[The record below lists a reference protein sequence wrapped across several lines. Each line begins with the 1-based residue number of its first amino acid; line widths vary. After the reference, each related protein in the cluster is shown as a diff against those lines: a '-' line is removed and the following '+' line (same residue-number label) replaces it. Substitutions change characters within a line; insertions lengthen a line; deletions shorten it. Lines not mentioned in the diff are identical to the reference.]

1 MALVVEK
8 PLHLRYKQRIN
19 NKQLKNKIMNF
30 EEFKTEVLK
39 RAKKEGACCG
49 EYKRALVATSYEEL
63 AEVIKDNICFNR
75 EHSIVTD
82 DLAKEC
88 DKPEIWNSGKG
99 NVGLFNIG
107 HFNSGNSNS
116 GISNSGDRN
125 SGHFNSGNSN
135 SGRSNSGDRNSG
147 HRNSG
152 NSNSGRSNSG
162 NFNIG
167 NFNIG
172 NFNIGNF
179 NSGNFNSGDRNSG
192 YLNSGYRN
200 SGVFCTRKRGDY
212 VQFFNKDSKMTWDEW
227 YDHPAYSLSFGLNIA
242 VWIPLANMTDDE
254 KNENPKALVCKGYVK
269 VFTYHEAWA
278 NLWKTLDD
286 DQKNSF
292 KTLPNFD
299 SDIFKE
305 ITGIEL

>member
-1 MALVVEK
+1 MVLAVEK
-8 PLHLRYKQRIN
+8 YLHLRYKQRIN

-39 RAKKEGACCG
+39 RAKKEGACCRA
-49 EYKRALVATSYEEL
+49 YKRALVATSYEEL
-63 AEVIKDNICFNR
+63 AEVIKDNIGFNR

-99 NVGLFNIG
+99 NVGLFN
-107 HFNSGNSNS
+107 
-116 GISNSGDRN
+116 
-125 SGHFNSGNSN
+125 
-135 SGRSNSGDRNSG
+135 
-147 HRNSG
+147 
-152 NSNSGRSNSG
+152 SG
-162 NFNIG
+162 NFNSGYRNSGDLNSG
-167 NFNIG
+167 NR
-172 NFNIGNF
+172 
-179 NSGNFNSGDRNSG
+179 NSGNFNSGDLNSGYRNSG
-192 YLNSGYRN
+192 YSNSGYLNSGYRNSGKFNSGDLNSGDFNSGDRNSGDRNSGEFNSGYRN

-242 VWIPLANMTDDE
+242 VWIPLADMTDDE
-254 KNENPKALVCKGYVK
+254 KNENPKAFVCEGYVK

-278 NLWKTLDD
+278 NLWNTLDD